1 MSFSV
6 IIPARFA
13 SSRLPGKPLADIC
26 GLSMIQRVYE
36 QALKS
41 NAKQVIVATDHEAIE
56 AEVLSFGGKVLMT
69 RVDHES
75 GTDRLAEVVESLGMD
90 ADEIV
95 VNVQG
100 DEPLIPPEVI
110 NQVASNLAFH
120 SEASVSTV
128 SEPVLS
134 LKQYQNPNAV
144 KVVSDQQGLALYFSR
159 APIPWYRDA
168 LAENDVAALDVAAI
182 EATLSESKEVQ
193 KHIGIYA
200 YRVSLLNQFVTW
212 PMSALEQI
220 EKLEQLR
227 ILANGK
233 RIHVQESLKAVP
245 VGIDTHEDLEEA
257 RAYFSN
263 EGAH

>member
-13 SSRLPGKPLADIC
+13 SSRLPGKPLADVC

-56 AEVLSFGGKVLMT
+56 AEVNSFGGKAVMT
-69 RVDHES
+69 RVDHKS
-75 GTDRLAEVVESLGMD
+75 GTDRLAEVVESLDMD
-90 ADEIV
+90 ADAIV

-110 NQVASNLAFH
+110 NQVASNLALH
-120 SEASVSTV
+120 PEASVSTV
-128 SEPVLS
+128 SEPVQS

-159 APIPWYRDA
+159 AAIPWYRDS
-168 LAENDVAALDVAAI
+168 LAEHDVATI
-182 EATLSESKEVQ
+182 EAILSESKEVQ

-200 YRVSLLNQFVTW
+200 YRVSLLKEFVTW
-212 PMSALEQI
+212 PMSSLEQI

-227 ILANGK
+227 VMANGK

-245 VGIDTHEDLEEA
+245 VGIDTPEDLEEA
-257 RAYFSN
+257 RAYFAK
-263 EGAH
+263 EGTH